1 MMLSGTSTLLLGL
14 LSNDVLVRFEKQMLG
29 ILYSSVR
36 KPNQETDQHL
46 TLRCLAAISV
56 VVKAAD
62 DRLMLTNSF
71 YETQELL
78 ASTQQDS
85 SRWNANEMRKFFLD
99 GESAPKT
106 IRLLVLQA
114 LSACSSSGG
123 SLDERAE
130 VLAHVNDLVALIPQN
145 FRDNW
150 CAANGQMI
158 QKVQA
163 KAVAAEHGELRLQLL
178 SFVCQLCKP
187 VFLQLATVESIRTTV
202 SDLDLLLSANVAAD
216 ASAWYHCISATID
229 IATLERLVHNL
240 VTFSSDADAGTLRDL
255 ETAREESDC
264 LIRRVSE
271 LEEKLRISALS
282 SEAKIAELR
291 TARDKD
297 KLENASAAARK
308 QEELDDLQERHQ
320 ELERDAEIR
329 SQELTDLRQ
338 SIRAVNAAKDDLQ
351 TRLDEACRGIENK
364 SAELEDLRMSSES
377 HASVSSKLKSD
388 LDAVIQQSEQQR
400 QIHEQGIQQLKEENR
415 QNQQA
420 VNAAHNE
427 TMDKLAAQHGEEAAR
442 YESELSSVKEKL
454 ATTRTH
460 HSEELAQRRDE
471 MDDAQSQIDR
481 LLQKCKQKDQQIA
494 DANAMR
500 ANLMAAMG
508 IAPAAEATQMSSLP
522 HRGRESIHRAS
533 SRPHDRLDQPSPHP
547 RPGGGVETRDYNE
560 QDPTAPDYPVEK
572 GPTPKRLRSRR
583 SLKVHSPVRPR
594 SSMNTHSTRMSAPG
608 KASANRQ
615 PLSNVSAN
623 QSPKK
628 PARTPSSKFEAKE
641 IGYDFDETTLDGN
654 GMIGHG
660 TSMQVDTDMDLS
672 GMLADDMQQ
681 DTSTDS
687 DTSSQSQHTSPP
699 TIQRH
704 QSSRSTFPRSRAA
717 RHIKAQKK
725 ALSGTPF
732 RKMSIASRQR
742 ESHGLPRPE
751 TRPALQPSRA
761 QPVLRPVKPQYADL
775 PDLKVKLMRV
785 PDDWGTLQI
794 HNHLSGYG
802 SIDLIE
808 VNEATRARPRSAY
821 VIFKPP
827 PSDESWVNANLVVK
841 DNDGNRHNVKCV
853 VDDWRHA
860 QIRQANVPSPVEGS
874 LAEFSAGIMQQ
885 EDRMLMLFTTPQSSG
900 GSPRVI
906 ANNSLNRLEVCF
918 SVCTNTD
925 QQEVVRHYK
934 LLINFAQVAQAS
946 LSPSND
952 RRILVLTVEKPPPLF
967 RRASTVQETHERDSL
982 YWRESQL
989 WYRQT
994 GIGMRPDFKDQ
1005 VTQLQKDDA
1014 ILDLGRWLTYR
1025 LVFGNNDTEA
1035 LDSISQAL
1043 ISHNIDLK
1051 PGTMNFVSAK
1061 SEELWS
1067 WNADSQYAEG
1077 DAHGFRGS
1085 LAMHLMSPSPVRLA
1099 FKVRYQLEVCLS
1111 IGVLNESNMTTEFI
1125 QKLAETKPENAE
1137 RMAKVLEKIADNE
1150 KRIYDPMEIFRLQGL
1165 VNVSTKKMP
1174 RYCAMVPGAVVTPS
1188 TIYFSTP
1195 VMETSNRV
1203 IRKYAE
1209 NGDRFLRVKFTDERY
1224 RGKIKAGDDKT
1235 MSEVL
1240 TRVYR
1245 TMKNGIKIGDR
1256 LYEFLAF
1263 GNAQFREHGAYFFA
1277 PTHSLTTA
1285 EMRQW
1290 MGDFSEID
1298 VVAKYASRIGQ
1309 CFSTTRAVSLPVT
1322 LETIPDILHNGY
1334 CFTDGVGKISHFLAR
1349 MIAEEH
1355 MMPHSDEIYPSVF
1368 QFRLGGCKGVLAV
1381 DPSLSSGTIHVRP
1394 SQQKFPAK
1402 YKGLEICRIS
1412 QYSAAN
1418 LNVQILL
1425 VLNTL
1430 GVESWA
1436 FQAKMQKALD
1446 DILAAMTDQHKAI
1459 EQLSRN
1465 VDSSQTT
1472 LILADM
1478 IFDGFMDA
1486 NDPFMISCLR
1496 LWRAWMLKYLKEKA
1510 RIPVEQGAFVLGCV
1524 DETATLKGHRDE
1536 HLSTDSSLLDQ
1547 AQLPE
1552 IFLQISD
1559 PDHKGRY
1566 KIVEGVCVLTR
1577 NPSLHPGDARVVRAV
1592 DVEVLHHLK
1601 NCVVLPQTGDRD
1613 LASMCSGGDLDGD
1626 DYLVIWDT
1634 ELIPSE
1640 WNYPPMD
1647 YAAPEPVRS
1656 KGPVTV
1662 GDMTAFYVQHMKHD
1676 NLGRIAMAHRYHA
1689 DDSDDG
1695 VKDPR
1700 CLELAQLHSLAVDY
1714 AKTGKPAEFPRR
1726 LRVRRHPHWAEPG
1739 KKPSYH
1745 SKKVLGKLYDMVQRQ
1760 DPEPA
1765 WDLPFDQRI
1774 LDRHS
1779 PSDQMLQDAREVKQQ
1794 YDEAI
1799 RRVMAQ
1805 HGIHRELEVWT
1816 TFVLKHND
1824 DVNDYKFAETLSETI
1839 SALKDC
1845 YRELCFEKAGTTRQE
1860 LDWSK
1865 LSAFIVAMYAVTA
1878 EETKTWRLRK
1888 EQGVDSVHAADQ
1900 PYISF
1905 PWIFAKELGYIAKGR
1920 SPGAYALQRMNETR
1934 PVLRKQPKMLA
1945 IPQDQL
1951 PPELSVVNNGEERIV
1966 RGGDVLNFS
1975 RAESTPTSGRSG
1987 SADGIGERDEN
1998 VPENATSS
2006 TSGGQETAEGTPP
2019 GSPGYT
2025 SEESSAA
2032 SQTDM
2037 APSQAAPH
2045 TMLVPAVRPA
2055 AEDPAVSNAGL
2066 GSQVVEE
2073 EEVFIQSTGVPSALG
2088 ALDALMGT

>member
-1 MMLSGTSTLLLGL
+1 MTL
-14 LSNDVLVRFEKQMLG
+14 
-29 ILYSSVR
+29 
-36 KPNQETDQHL
+36 H
-46 TLRCLAAISV
+46 
-56 VVKAAD
+56 
-62 DRLMLTNSF
+62 
-71 YETQELL
+71 TQ
-78 ASTQQDS
+78 
-85 SRWNANEMRKFFLD
+85 
-99 GESAPKT
+99 
-106 IRLLVLQA
+106 
-114 LSACSSSGG
+114 
-123 SLDERAE
+123 
-130 VLAHVNDLVALIPQN
+130 
-145 FRDNW
+145 
-150 CAANGQMI
+150 
-158 QKVQA
+158 
-163 KAVAAEHGELRLQLL
+163 
-178 SFVCQLCKP
+178 
-187 VFLQLATVESIRTTV
+187 
-202 SDLDLLLSANVAAD
+202 
-216 ASAWYHCISATID
+216 
-229 IATLERLVHNL
+229 
-240 VTFSSDADAGTLRDL
+240 
-255 ETAREESDC
+255 
-264 LIRRVSE
+264 
-271 LEEKLRISALS
+271 
-282 SEAKIAELR
+282 
-291 TARDKD
+291 
-297 KLENASAAARK
+297 
-308 QEELDDLQERHQ
+308 
-320 ELERDAEIR
+320 
-329 SQELTDLRQ
+329 
-338 SIRAVNAAKDDLQ
+338 
-351 TRLDEACRGIENK
+351 
-364 SAELEDLRMSSES
+364 
-377 HASVSSKLKSD
+377 
-388 LDAVIQQSEQQR
+388 
-400 QIHEQGIQQLKEENR
+400 
-415 QNQQA
+415 
-420 VNAAHNE
+420 
-427 TMDKLAAQHGEEAAR
+427 
-442 YESELSSVKEKL
+442 
-454 ATTRTH
+454 
-460 HSEELAQRRDE
+460 
-471 MDDAQSQIDR
+471 
-481 LLQKCKQKDQQIA
+481 
-494 DANAMR
+494 
-500 ANLMAAMG
+500 
-508 IAPAAEATQMSSLP
+508 
-522 HRGRESIHRAS
+522 
-533 SRPHDRLDQPSPHP
+533 
-547 RPGGGVETRDYNE
+547 
-560 QDPTAPDYPVEK
+560 
-572 GPTPKRLRSRR
+572 
-583 SLKVHSPVRPR
+583 
-594 SSMNTHSTRMSAPG
+594 
-608 KASANRQ
+608 
-615 PLSNVSAN
+615 
-623 QSPKK
+623 
-628 PARTPSSKFEAKE
+628 
-641 IGYDFDETTLDGN
+641 
-654 GMIGHG
+654 
-660 TSMQVDTDMDLS
+660 
-672 GMLADDMQQ
+672 
-681 DTSTDS
+681 
-687 DTSSQSQHTSPP
+687 
-699 TIQRH
+699 
-704 QSSRSTFPRSRAA
+704 
-717 RHIKAQKK
+717 AQKK

-732 RKMSIASRQR
+732 RKMSFASRQR
-742 ESHGLPRPE
+742 ESRGRPRPE
-751 TRPALQPSRA
+751 TRPVLQCSRA

-775 PDLKVKLMRV
+775 PDLKVKLMRI

-808 VNEATRARPRSAY
+808 VNEATQARPRSAY

-853 VDDWRHA
+853 VDDWRHE

-874 LAEFSAGIMQQ
+874 LVEFSAGIMQQ
-885 EDRMLMLFTTPQSSG
+885 EDRMLMLFTAAQSSG
-900 GSPRVI
+900 DSPRVI
-906 ANNSLNRLEVCF
+906 TNNNLNRLEVCF
-918 SVCTNTD
+918 SVCMDTD
-925 QQEVVRHYK
+925 QPEVIRHYK
-934 LLINFAQVAQAS
+934 LLINFAQVKQAS

-952 RRILVLTVEKPPPLF
+952 GRILVFTVEKPPLLF
-967 RRASTVQETHERDSL
+967 RRATTVQETHERDSL

-1005 VTQLQKDDA
+1005 VTQLQKEDA
-1014 ILDLGRWLTYR
+1014 ILDLARWLTYR

-1035 LDSISQAL
+1035 LDSIFQAL

-1051 PGTMNFVSAK
+1051 PAMTDFASAK
-1061 SEELWS
+1061 SEEMWS
-1067 WNADSQYAEG
+1067 WNADNQHADG
-1077 DAHGFRGS
+1077 DANGFQGS
-1085 LAMHLMSPSPVRLA
+1085 LARHLMSPSPVRLA
-1099 FKVRYQLEVCLS
+1099 FKIRYQLEVCLS
-1111 IGVLNESNMTTEFI
+1111 IGVLNESNMTAEFI
-1125 QKLAETKPENAE
+1125 QRLAETKPENAE
-1137 RMAKVLEKIADNE
+1137 RMAKVLEKIADSE
-1150 KRIYDPMEIFRLQGL
+1150 KRIYDPMETFRLQGL
-1165 VNVSTKKMP
+1165 VNVSTRKMP

-1285 EMRQW
+1285 KMRQW
-1290 MGDFSEID
+1290 MGDFSDIN
-1298 VVAKYASRIGQ
+1298 VVAKYASRIG
-1309 CFSTTRAVSLPVT
+1309 
-1322 LETIPDILHNGY
+1322 
-1334 CFTDGVGKISHFLAR
+1334 
-1349 MIAEEH
+1349 
-1355 MMPHSDEIYPSVF
+1355 HSV
-1368 QFRLGGCKGVLAV
+1368 LGGCKGVLAV
-1381 DPSLSSGTIHVRP
+1381 DPSLPSGTIHVRP

-1412 QYSAAN
+1412 QYSSAN
-1418 LNVQILL
+1418 LNVQIIL
-1425 VLNTL
+1425 VLNAL
-1430 GVESWA
+1430 GVKSWA

-1446 DILAAMTDQHKAI
+1446 DILAAMTDQYKAI

-1465 VDSSQTT
+1465 VDSSQAT

-1536 HLSTDSSLLDQ
+1536 HLSTDPSLLDQ

-1559 PDHKGRY
+1559 PDQKGRY
-1566 KIVEGVCVLTR
+1566 KIIEGVCVLTR

-1592 DVEVLHHLK
+1592 DVAALHHLK

-1662 GDMTAFYVQHMKHD
+1662 GHMTAFYVQHMKHD

-1695 VKDPR
+1695 VKDPK

-1739 KKPSYH
+1739 KKLTYH

-1765 WDLPFDQRI
+1765 WDLPFDQHV
-1774 LDRHS
+1774 LNRHS
-1779 PSDQMLQDAREVKQQ
+1779 PSEQMLQDAREVKQQ

-1805 HGIHRELEVWT
+1805 HGIQRELEAWT

-1845 YRELCFEKAGTTRQE
+1845 YRELCFEKAGTTKQE
-1860 LDWSK
+1860 LDWLK

-1888 EQGVDSVHAADQ
+1888 AQGVDSVHAADQ

-1920 SPGAYALQRMNETR
+1920 SPGAYALQRTNETR
-1934 PVLRKQPKMLA
+1934 PVQRKQAKMLTTS
-1945 IPQDQL
+1945 QEDL

-1966 RGGDVLNFS
+1966 REGDVLNFS
-1975 RAESTPTSGRSG
+1975 RPESTPTSERSG
-1987 SADGIGERDEN
+1987 SADGISERDEN
-1998 VPENATSS
+1998 VPKNATSS
-2006 TSGGQETAEGTPP
+2006 TSGGQETAEGTPLE
-2019 GSPGYT
+2019 GT

-2032 SQTDM
+2032 SHTDM

-2045 TMLVPAVRPA
+2045 TTLVPAVRPA
-2055 AEDPAVSNAGL
+2055 AEDAAVSDAGQ
-2066 GSQVVEE
+2066 GSETDEEGEEEEEE

>member
-1 MMLSGTSTLLLGL
+1 MP
-14 LSNDVLVRFEKQMLG
+14 
-29 ILYSSVR
+29 I
-36 KPNQETDQHL
+36 
-46 TLRCLAAISV
+46 
-56 VVKAAD
+56 
-62 DRLMLTNSF
+62 
-71 YETQELL
+71 
-78 ASTQQDS
+78 
-85 SRWNANEMRKFFLD
+85 
-99 GESAPKT
+99 
-106 IRLLVLQA
+106 A
-114 LSACSSSGG
+114 L
-123 SLDERAE
+123 
-130 VLAHVNDLVALIPQN
+130 H
-145 FRDNW
+145 
-150 CAANGQMI
+150 
-158 QKVQA
+158 
-163 KAVAAEHGELRLQLL
+163 
-178 SFVCQLCKP
+178 
-187 VFLQLATVESIRTTV
+187 
-202 SDLDLLLSANVAAD
+202 
-216 ASAWYHCISATID
+216 
-229 IATLERLVHNL
+229 
-240 VTFSSDADAGTLRDL
+240 
-255 ETAREESDC
+255 
-264 LIRRVSE
+264 
-271 LEEKLRISALS
+271 
-282 SEAKIAELR
+282 
-291 TARDKD
+291 
-297 KLENASAAARK
+297 
-308 QEELDDLQERHQ
+308 
-320 ELERDAEIR
+320 
-329 SQELTDLRQ
+329 
-338 SIRAVNAAKDDLQ
+338 
-351 TRLDEACRGIENK
+351 
-364 SAELEDLRMSSES
+364 
-377 HASVSSKLKSD
+377 
-388 LDAVIQQSEQQR
+388 
-400 QIHEQGIQQLKEENR
+400 
-415 QNQQA
+415 
-420 VNAAHNE
+420 
-427 TMDKLAAQHGEEAAR
+427 
-442 YESELSSVKEKL
+442 
-454 ATTRTH
+454 
-460 HSEELAQRRDE
+460 
-471 MDDAQSQIDR
+471 
-481 LLQKCKQKDQQIA
+481 
-494 DANAMR
+494 
-500 ANLMAAMG
+500 
-508 IAPAAEATQMSSLP
+508 
-522 HRGRESIHRAS
+522 
-533 SRPHDRLDQPSPHP
+533 
-547 RPGGGVETRDYNE
+547 
-560 QDPTAPDYPVEK
+560 
-572 GPTPKRLRSRR
+572 
-583 SLKVHSPVRPR
+583 
-594 SSMNTHSTRMSAPG
+594 
-608 KASANRQ
+608 
-615 PLSNVSAN
+615 
-623 QSPKK
+623 
-628 PARTPSSKFEAKE
+628 
-641 IGYDFDETTLDGN
+641 
-654 GMIGHG
+654 
-660 TSMQVDTDMDLS
+660 
-672 GMLADDMQQ
+672 
-681 DTSTDS
+681 
-687 DTSSQSQHTSPP
+687 
-699 TIQRH
+699 
-704 QSSRSTFPRSRAA
+704 
-717 RHIKAQKK
+717 
-725 ALSGTPF
+725 
-732 RKMSIASRQR
+732 QR
-742 ESHGLPRPE
+742 ESHGRPRPE
-751 TRPALQPSRA
+751 TRPVLQRTRV
-761 QPVLRPVKPQYADL
+761 QPVLKPVISHYADL
-775 PDLKVKLMRV
+775 PDLKVKLLRI

-841 DNDGNRHNVKCV
+841 DNDGNRHNVKCE
-853 VDDWRHA
+853 VDDWKHE
-860 QIRQANVPSPVEGS
+860 QIRQANMPSPVEGS

-885 EDRMLMLFTTPQSSG
+885 EDRMLMLFTAAQSSG

-906 ANNSLNRLEVCF
+906 ANHNLNRLEVCF
-918 SVCTNTD
+918 SLCMNTE
-925 QQEVVRHYK
+925 QHEVVRHYK
-934 LLINFAQVAQAS
+934 LLINFAQVKQAS

-952 RRILVLTVEKPPPLF
+952 GRILVFTVEKPPLLF
-967 RRASTVQETHERDSL
+967 RRASTVEETHGRDSL

-994 GIGMRPDFKDQ
+994 GIGMRPDLKDQ
-1005 VTQLQKDDA
+1005 ITQLQKEDA

-1025 LVFGNNDTEA
+1025 FVFGNDDTEA

-1051 PGTMNFVSAK
+1051 PAMTDFASAK
-1061 SEELWS
+1061 SEDLWS
-1067 WNADSQYAEG
+1067 WNADNQHADG

-1085 LAMHLMSPSPVRLA
+1085 LAMHLMFPSPVRLP

-1111 IGVLNESNMTTEFI
+1111 IGVLNESNMTAEFI

-1150 KRIYDPMEIFRLQGL
+1150 KRIYDPVEIFRLQGL

-1285 EMRQW
+1285 KMRQW

-1322 LETIPDILHNGY
+1322 LETIPDVMRNGH

-1381 DPSLSSGTIHVRP
+1381 DPSLPSGTIHVRP

-1412 QYSAAN
+1412 QYSSAN
-1418 LNVQILL
+1418 LNVQIIL
-1425 VLNTL
+1425 VLNAL

-1436 FQAKMQKALD
+1436 FQGKMQKALD
-1446 DILAAMTDQHKAI
+1446 DILAAMTDQYKAI

-1524 DETATLKGHRDE
+1524 DETATLKGHRDK

-1592 DVEVLHHLK
+1592 DVEALHHLK
-1601 NCVVLPQTGDRD
+1601 NCVVLPQTGDHD

-1634 ELIPSE
+1634 DLIPSE

-1689 DDSDDG
+1689 DDSDGG
-1695 VKDPR
+1695 VKDPK

-1765 WDLPFDQRI
+1765 WDLPFDQRV
-1774 LDRHS
+1774 LDRLS
-1779 PSDQMLQDAREVKQQ
+1779 PSEQMLQDAREVKQQ

-1805 HGIHRELEVWT
+1805 HGIQRELEVWT

-1824 DVNDYKFAETLSETI
+1824 DVNDYKFVETLSETI
-1839 SALKDC
+1839 SALRDC
-1845 YRELCFEKAGTTRQE
+1845 YRELCFEKAGTTKQE

-1878 EETKTWRLRK
+1878 EETKIWRLRK

-1934 PVLRKQPKMLA
+1934 PSQRKQPRMLA
-1945 IPQDQL
+1945 ISQDQL
-1951 PPELSVVNNGEERIV
+1951 PPELSVVNNNGEERIL

-1975 RAESTPTSGRSG
+1975 QAESTPTSVRSG
-1987 SADGIGERDEN
+1987 SVDGMGERDGH
-1998 VPENATSS
+1998 VSENATFSI
-2006 TSGGQETAEGTPP
+2006 SGGLETAEGTPP
-2019 GSPGYT
+2019 ESTGD
-2025 SEESSAA
+2025 ESSAA
-2032 SQTDM
+2032 SQTDI

-2045 TMLVPAVRPA
+2045 TTWVPAVRPA
-2055 AEDPAVSNAGL
+2055 AEDPAVSDAGQ
-2066 GSQVVEE
+2066 GSEVVKE

-2088 ALDALMGT
+2088 ALDALMDP